1 MSTITVR
8 DAKIE
13 DAARILEIYAYYVEY
28 TVISF
33 EWDVPSLEEFE
44 NRMRDIMKKYPYL
57 VIKQD
62 GKIEGYAYAHAF
74 VGRAAYD
81 WSSELTIYLD
91 PNARKGGL
99 GRRLYEELADRL
111 KKWAF

>member
-57 VIKQD
+57 VIEQD
-62 GKIEGYAYAHAF
+62 GKIEVMHTHMPLSAAPHTT
-74 VGRAAYD
+74 GRA
-81 WSSELTIYLD
+81 S
-91 PNARKGGL
+91 
-99 GRRLYEELADRL
+99 
-111 KKWAF
+111 

>member
-57 VIKQD
+57 VIEQRWKNRRLC
-62 GKIEGYAYAHAF
+62 IRTCRLSAAPHTT
-74 VGRAAYD
+74 GRA
-81 WSSELTIYLD
+81 S
-91 PNARKGGL
+91 
-99 GRRLYEELADRL
+99 
-111 KKWAF
+111 

>member
-57 VIKQD
+57 VIERD
-62 GKIEGYAYAHAF
+62 GKIEGYAYAHA
-74 VGRAAYD
+74 VRWPRRIRLVERAD
-81 WSSELTIYLD
+81 DLSR
-91 PNARKGGL
+91 PRCKK
-99 GRRLYEELADRL
+99 RRTWTEIV
-111 KKWAF
+111 